1 MHETE
6 QPNLY
11 LECALVVIV
20 ITDESTP
27 FAAIP
32 KCLDISCILKYEF
45 IIAKGHVGSHVGGH
59 LFTSALPLY

>member
-6 QPNLY
+6 QPNLC
-11 LECALVVIV
+11 LEWSLVVIV

-32 KCLDISCILKYEF
+32 
-45 IIAKGHVGSHVGGH
+45 
-59 LFTSALPLY
+59 

>member
-6 QPNLY
+6 QPNLC
-11 LECALVVIV
+11 LEWSLVVIV

-32 KCLDISCILKYEF
+32 KCLDLNCILKYEF
-45 IIAKGHVGSHVGGH
+45 IIAQGHVGSHVGGN
-59 LFTSALPLY
+59 LFTPALPLY

>member
-1 MHETE
+1 MKTE
-6 QPNLY
+6 QPNLC
-11 LECALVVIV
+11 LEWSLVFIA

-32 KCLDISCILKYEF
+32 KCLEISCILKYEF

>member
-1 MHETE
+1 MKTE
-6 QPNLY
+6 QPNLC
-11 LECALVVIV
+11 LEWSLVVIV

-32 KCLDISCILKYEF
+32 KCLEINCILKNEF

>member
-11 LECALVVIV
+11 LECALPLVVIV
-20 ITDESTP
+20 KTNESTP

-32 KCLDISCILKYEF
+32 
-45 IIAKGHVGSHVGGH
+45 
-59 LFTSALPLY
+59 